1 MTKAFIGLGS
11 NLGDRERFLR
21 EAVEAMEGIPETEV
35 ERVSSFYDSDPQGDP
50 AQPAYLNAVAGVE
63 TDLPP
68 DRLLWNL
75 QLIEFRL
82 GRPRARRNGP
92 RTLDL
97 DLLFYGDEVIDRTG
111 LTVPHPRYAE
121 RPFVLVPLVELE
133 PGLVDPRTGIRV
145 DRLLRDRR
153 NVASVRWVGRF
164 RP

>member
-1 MTKAFIGLGS
+1 MIKAFVGLGS

-35 ERVSSFYDSDPQGDP
+35 ERVSSFYDSDPQGDT
-50 AQPAYLNAVAGVE
+50 AQPAYLNAVAVVE
-63 TDLPP
+63 TGLPS

-75 QLIEFRL
+75 QLIESRL

-92 RTLDL
+92 RTIDL
-97 DLLFYGDEVIDRTG
+97 DLLFYGDDVVERPG
-111 LTVPHPRYAE
+111 LTLPHPRYAE
-121 RPFVLVPLVELE
+121 RPFVLVPLVEVA
-133 PGLVDPRTGIRV
+133 PALVDPRTGIRV

>member
-1 MTKAFIGLGS
+1 MIKAFVGLGS

-21 EAVEAMEGIPETEV
+21 EAIEAMEGIPETEV

-50 AQPAYLNAVAGVE
+50 AQPAYLNAVTVLE
-63 TDLPP
+63 TELPA

-75 QLIEFRL
+75 QLIESRL
-82 GRPRARRNGP
+82 GRPRARRSAP
-92 RTLDL
+92 RTIDL
-97 DLLFYGDEVIDRTG
+97 DLLFYGDEVIERPG

-133 PGLVDPRTGIRV
+133 PGLVDPRTEIRV

-153 NVASVRWVGRF
+153 HVASVRWVGRF

>member
-50 AQPAYLNAVAGVE
+50 AQPAYLNAVAGLQ
-63 TDLPP
+63 TGLSP

-92 RTLDL
+92 RTIDL

-111 LTVPHPRYAE
+111 LTVPHPRYPE

-133 PGLVDPRTGIRV
+133 PGLVDPRTGMRV